1 MASSEDQTVNK
12 QSSSKPKLA
21 KPAPQKLSVWDAIR
35 MRGIVSAVASEVKE
49 CEIMIA
55 RKEKA
60 IVAKGCQARK
70 LLMEAEELRTEVA
83 ELKVIIFRNSKS

>member
-1 MASSEDQTVNK
+1 MASSEELAVNK
-12 QSSSKPKLA
+12 EASSKPKPA
-21 KPAPQKLSVWDAIR
+21 KPAPQKLSVWEAIR
-35 MRGIVSAVASEVKE
+35 MRGIVYAVTSEVKE

-60 IVAKGCQARK
+60 IVAKECQARK